1 LAMQGA
7 LCNAAQRSAAR
18 YSCIRGLIRGR
29 SSHSPPL
36 PFVDGC
42 HSHQSP
48 LPEFNVTQRCRGAE
62 PQRFPLPHSPVATFH
77 SPPTPFVHSWPYS
90 WTVAPLATRHPPHSC
105 IRGPIRGR
113 LPQSPLATH
122 PIRVFVAPFVDG
134 CPSHHSPPTPFVYSW
149 PHLWTVAPLASRH
162 PPHSCIRCPIRGRLP
177 HSPHSCIRGPIRGRL
192 PQSPLAAHPIRA
204 FVVPFVDGCPT
215 RHSPSKPIC
224 RRSCFFVVF
233 VVFVVGLMFAVWKSD
248 WYQG

>member
-1 LAMQGA
+1 
-7 LCNAAQRSAAR
+7 
-18 YSCIRGLIRGR
+18 
-29 SSHSPPL
+29 
-36 PFVDGC
+36 VDGC
-42 HSHQSP
+42 HSH
-48 LPEFNVTQRCRGAE
+48 
-62 PQRFPLPHSPVATFH
+62 H
-77 SPPTPFVHSWPYS
+77 SPPTPFVHSWPHS
-90 WTVAPLATRHPPHSC
+90 WTVATVTTRHPPHSC

-122 PIRVFVAPFVDG
+122 PIRAFVAPFVDG
-134 CPSHHSPPTPFVYSW
+134 CPTRHTPPTPFVYSW
-149 PHLWTVAPLASRH
+149 PHSWTVAPPNLFVHSWPYSWTVAPPTPFVHSWPHSWTVAPLATCH
-162 PPHSCIRCPIRGRLP
+162 PPHSCIHGPIRGRLLHPNYSCIRGPIRGRLP
-177 HSPHSCIRGPIRGRL
+177 HSPFVYSWPHSWTVAPPHSCIRGPIRGRL
-192 PQSPLAAHPIRA
+192 PQSPLATHPIRA